1 MSNLLPIV
9 LASSSETRKSQLNKI
24 GVKFTSFSPNI
35 DETVLIN
42 ETADMLVKRLSIEKS
57 YAVANKYNNHLII
70 AGDQVMC
77 IGKEIVGKPK
87 SDLDAQ
93 QHLTNCSGKFALFY
107 TGVCILNSKNNK
119 HFAKVVSTKVKFKVL
134 DEVVIK
140 KYLSLD
146 KPYGCAGSIQ
156 MEAAGM
162 LLVDRVYSDD
172 PFAMLGLPIT
182 ILNDLFSYHNFNMI
196 DYCFTS

>member
-1 MSNLLPIV
+1 MSDLLPVV
-9 LASSSETRKSQLNKI
+9 LASSSETRKGQLKKI

-35 DETVLIN
+35 DETCLID

-57 YAVANKYNNHLII
+57 HAVANKYKNHLII

-77 IGKEIVGKPK
+77 VGKEIVGKPT
-87 SDLDAQ
+87 DHLNAQ
-93 QHLTNCSGKFALFY
+93 QHLINCSGKFALFY

-119 HFAKVVSTKVKFKVL
+119 YFAKVATTKVKFKVL
-134 DEVVIK
+134 DEVIIK

-146 KPYGCAGSIQ
+146 KPYNCAGSIQ

-162 LLVDRVYSDD
+162 LLVDHVYSED

-182 ILNDLFSYHNFNMI
+182 TLSDLFFQHDFNLI
-196 DYCFTS
+196 DYCFL